1 MKKKVEKENLIT
13 ALYCRLSVDDIPDA
27 DAMDSRR
34 LKEELE
40 SNSITHQKQILED
53 YCKKN
58 GIRNYLFFADDG
70 ISGTTFNRPD
80 FKKMDKMIES
90 GEIGTV
96 IVKDLSRFGRDHV
109 MSGYYLQIKYPSLS
123 VNFISLQENVDI
135 EKDMGTDML
144 PIHNVFN
151 EWYAQ
156 QTSKKIR
163 AVWQNKRDRGERVS
177 PTVPYGYKKAR
188 KDPQWYIDE
197 PAAEVVRYIFK
208 LAMEGLGPTKIANRL
223 REEKYITP
231 TEYFYQINRKTR
243 NARPVDPY
251 NWQDT
256 TVKHIL
262 DNPQY
267 TGCTV
272 NGRSSIV
279 SYKVHKKIEYDESE
293 WQIIPNTQEAIIDE
307 ETFKTVHEMRA
318 SRRRNTATGRSSL
331 FSNLVFC
338 GDCGS
343 KMYFCASKSINENQ
357 EFFRCSAYKENRGTC
372 TIHFIRNVVLEEM
385 VLEMVRKTAK
395 YISENET
402 VFLYLYEKNHR
413 LSVAKEMRDTK
424 LRVEQAKKR
433 IKELDVLI
441 SASFEQLA
449 RGTISE
455 ERFKIFCDKYE
466 AEQKEL
472 TKFVSETEIEMQ
484 TAKQES
490 VDLKVFLENIRECT
504 DIQKLTPTLVNTLI
518 KKIEI
523 FNSVKGEDGKKH
535 VPITIYFRSVDIVT
549 VPDEEEII
557 AAMEEIRNNPTK
569 VA

>member
-1 MKKKVEKENLIT
+1 MKKVEKKKLIT
-13 ALYCRLSVDDIPDA
+13 ALYCRLSVDDFDEK
-27 DAMDSRR
+27 DKRKN
-34 LKEELE
+34 KEELE

-53 YCKKN
+53 YCERN
-58 GIRNYLFFADDG
+58 GISNYRFFTDDG
-70 ISGTTFNRPD
+70 ISGTTFDRPGFQEMED
-80 FKKMDKMIES
+80 MIEN
-90 GEIGTV
+90 GFIGTV

-109 MSGYYLQIKYPSLS
+109 FSGYYTQIKYPSLG
-123 VNFISLQENVDI
+123 VNFIAIQDNVDI
-135 EKDMGTDML
+135 EKGTGVEMM
-144 PIHNVFN
+144 PIQNVFN
-151 EWYAQ
+151 EWHAQ

-163 AVWQNKRDRGERVS
+163 AVWQNKRDHGERVS
-177 PTVPYGYKKAR
+177 ATVPYGYKKAK
-188 KDPQWYIDE
+188 KDTQWYIDE

-243 NARPVDPY
+243 NERPVDPY
-251 NWQDT
+251 NWQNT

-318 SRRRNTATGRSSL
+318 SRRRNTATGRTSL

-343 KMYFCASKSINENQ
+343 KMYFCAAKSINENQ

-385 VLEMVRKTAK
+385 VLETIRKTAK

-402 VFLYLYEKNHR
+402 VFLYLYEKNHW

-433 IKELDVLI
+433 IKELDGLI

-472 TKFVSETEIEMQ
+472 TKFVSETEAEIQ
-484 TAKQES
+484 TAKQDA
-490 VDLKVFLENIRECT
+490 VDLKAFLENIRECT

-535 VPITIYFRSVDIVT
+535 VPITIHFRSVDIVT

>member
-1 MKKKVEKENLIT
+1 MKKVEKKKLIT
-13 ALYCRLSVDDIPDA
+13 ALYCRLSVDDFDEK
-27 DAMDSRR
+27 DKRKN
-34 LKEELE
+34 KEELE

-53 YCKKN
+53 YCKRN
-58 GIRNYLFFADDG
+58 GISNYRFFTDDG
-70 ISGTTFNRPD
+70 ISGTTFDRPG
-80 FKKMDKMIES
+80 FQEMEEMIEN
-90 GEIGTV
+90 GFIGTV

-109 MSGYYLQIKYPSLS
+109 FSGYYTQIKYPSLG
-123 VNFISLQENVDI
+123 VNFIAIQDNVDI
-135 EKDMGTDML
+135 EKGTGVEMM
-144 PIHNVFN
+144 PIQNVFN
-151 EWYAQ
+151 EWHAQ

-163 AVWQNKRDRGERVS
+163 AVWQNKRDHGERVS
-177 PTVPYGYKKAR
+177 ATVPYGYKKAK
-188 KDPQWYIDE
+188 KDTQWYIDE
-197 PAAEVVRYIFK
+197 PAAEIVRYIFK
-208 LAMEGLGPTKIANRL
+208 LAMKGLGPTKIANRL

-231 TEYFYQINRKTR
+231 TEYYYQINRKTR
-243 NARPVDPY
+243 NERPVDPY

-293 WQIIPNTQEAIIDE
+293 WQIIPNTQEAIVDE

-318 SRRRNTATGRSSL
+318 SRRRNTATGRTSL

-385 VLEMVRKTAK
+385 VLETVRKTAK

-413 LSVAKEMRDTK
+413 LSVAKELRDTK

-433 IKELDVLI
+433 IKELDGLI

-472 TKFVSETEIEMQ
+472 TKFVSETEAEIQ
-484 TAKQES
+484 TAKQDA
-490 VDLKVFLENIRECT
+490 VDLKAFLENIRECT

-535 VPITIYFRSVDIVT
+535 VPITIHFRSVDIVT

>member
-1 MKKKVEKENLIT
+1 MKKVEKKKLIT
-13 ALYCRLSVDDIPDA
+13 ALYCRLSVDDFDEK
-27 DAMDSRR
+27 DKRKN
-34 LKEELE
+34 KEELE

-53 YCKKN
+53 YCKRN
-58 GIRNYLFFADDG
+58 GISNYRFFTDDG
-70 ISGTTFNRPD
+70 ISGTTFDRPG
-80 FKKMDKMIES
+80 FQEMEEMIEN
-90 GEIGTV
+90 GFIGTV

-109 MSGYYLQIKYPSLS
+109 FSGYYTQIKYPSLG
-123 VNFISLQENVDI
+123 VNFIAIQDNVDI
-135 EKDMGTDML
+135 EKGTGVEMM
-144 PIHNVFN
+144 PIQNVFN
-151 EWYAQ
+151 EWHAQ

-163 AVWQNKRDRGERVS
+163 AVWQNKRDHGERVS
-177 PTVPYGYKKAR
+177 ATVPYGYKKAK
-188 KDPQWYIDE
+188 KDTQWYIDE

-208 LAMEGLGPTKIANRL
+208 MAMEGLGPTKIANRL

-243 NARPVDPY
+243 NERPVDPY
-251 NWQDT
+251 NWQNT

-318 SRRRNTATGRSSL
+318 SRRRNTATGRTSL

-343 KMYFCASKSINENQ
+343 KMYFCAAKSINENQ

-385 VLEMVRKTAK
+385 VLETVRKTAK

-413 LSVAKEMRDTK
+413 LSVAKELRDTK

-433 IKELDVLI
+433 IKELDGLI

-455 ERFKIFCDKYE
+455 ERFKFFCDKYE

-472 TKFVSETEIEMQ
+472 TKFVAETEAEIQ
-484 TAKQES
+484 TAKQDA
-490 VDLKVFLENIRECT
+490 VDLKAFLENIRECT

-535 VPITIYFRSVDIVT
+535 VPIKIHFRSVDIVT

-557 AAMEEIRNNPTK
+557 AAMEEIRNNPTR
-569 VA
+569 VV

>member
-1 MKKKVEKENLIT
+1 M
-13 ALYCRLSVDDIPDA
+13 
-27 DAMDSRR
+27 
-34 LKEELE
+34 
-40 SNSITHQKQILED
+40 
-53 YCKKN
+53 
-58 GIRNYLFFADDG
+58 
-70 ISGTTFNRPD
+70 
-80 FKKMDKMIES
+80 
-90 GEIGTV
+90 
-96 IVKDLSRFGRDHV
+96 
-109 MSGYYLQIKYPSLS
+109 
-123 VNFISLQENVDI
+123 
-135 EKDMGTDML
+135 
-144 PIHNVFN
+144 
-151 EWYAQ
+151 
-156 QTSKKIR
+156 
-163 AVWQNKRDRGERVS
+163 
-177 PTVPYGYKKAR
+177 
-188 KDPQWYIDE
+188 
-197 PAAEVVRYIFK
+197 RYIFK

-243 NARPVDPY
+243 NERPVDPY

-307 ETFKTVHEMRA
+307 EAFKTVHEMRA
-318 SRRRNTATGRSSL
+318 SRRRNTATGRTSL

-343 KMYFCASKSINENQ
+343 KMYFCAAKSINENQ

-372 TIHFIRNVVLEEM
+372 TIHFIRNIVLEEM
-385 VLEMVRKTAK
+385 VLETVRKTAK

-413 LSVAKEMRDTK
+413 LSVAKELRDTK

-433 IKELDVLI
+433 IKELDGLI

-472 TKFVSETEIEMQ
+472 TKFVSETEAEIQ
-484 TAKQES
+484 TAKQDA
-490 VDLKVFLENIRECT
+490 VDLKAFLENIRECT

-535 VPITIYFRSVDIVT
+535 VPITIHFRSVDIVT

-569 VA
+569 MA

>member
-1 MKKKVEKENLIT
+1 MKKVEKKKLIT
-13 ALYCRLSVDDIPDA
+13 ALYCRLSVDDFDEK
-27 DAMDSRR
+27 DKRKN
-34 LKEELE
+34 KEELE

-53 YCKKN
+53 YCKRN
-58 GIRNYLFFADDG
+58 GISNYRFFTDDG
-70 ISGTTFNRPD
+70 ISGTTFDRPG
-80 FKKMDKMIES
+80 FQEMEEMIEN
-90 GEIGTV
+90 GFIGTV

-109 MSGYYLQIKYPSLS
+109 FSGYYTQIKYPSLG
-123 VNFISLQENVDI
+123 VNFIAIQDNVDI
-135 EKDMGTDML
+135 EKGTGVEMM
-144 PIHNVFN
+144 PIQNVFN
-151 EWYAQ
+151 EWHAQ

-163 AVWQNKRDRGERVS
+163 AVWQNKRDHGERVS
-177 PTVPYGYKKAR
+177 ATVPYGYKKAK
-188 KDPQWYIDE
+188 KDTQWYIDE
-197 PAAEVVRYIFK
+197 PAAEIVRYIFK
-208 LAMEGLGPTKIANRL
+208 LAMKGLGPTKIANRL

-231 TEYFYQINRKTR
+231 TEYYYQINRKTR
-243 NARPVDPY
+243 NERPVDPY

-318 SRRRNTATGRSSL
+318 SRRRNTATGRTSL

-343 KMYFCASKSINENQ
+343 KMYFCASKSINEKQ

-385 VLEMVRKTAK
+385 VLETIRKTAK

-413 LSVAKEMRDTK
+413 LFVAKEMRDTK

-433 IKELDVLI
+433 IKELDGLI

-455 ERFKIFCDKYE
+455 ERFKFFCDKYE

-472 TKFVSETEIEMQ
+472 TKFVAETEAEIQ
-484 TAKQES
+484 TAKQDA
-490 VDLKVFLENIRECT
+490 VDLKAFLENIRECT

-535 VPITIYFRSVDIVT
+535 VPIKIHFRSVDIVT

-557 AAMEEIRNNPTK
+557 AAMEEIRNNPTR
-569 VA
+569 VV

>member
-1 MKKKVEKENLIT
+1 MKKVEKKKLIT
-13 ALYCRLSVDDIPDA
+13 ALYCRLSVDDFDEK
-27 DAMDSRR
+27 DKRKN
-34 LKEELE
+34 KEELE

-53 YCKKN
+53 YCKRN
-58 GIRNYLFFADDG
+58 GISNYRFFTDDG
-70 ISGTTFNRPD
+70 ISGTTFDRPG
-80 FKKMDKMIES
+80 FQEMEEMIEN
-90 GEIGTV
+90 GFIGTV

-109 MSGYYLQIKYPSLS
+109 FSGYYTQIKYPSLG
-123 VNFISLQENVDI
+123 VNFIAIQDNVDI
-135 EKDMGTDML
+135 EKGTGVEMM
-144 PIHNVFN
+144 PIQNVFN
-151 EWYAQ
+151 EWHAQ

-163 AVWQNKRDRGERVS
+163 AVWQNKRDHGERVS
-177 PTVPYGYKKAR
+177 ATVPYGYKKAK
-188 KDPQWYIDE
+188 KDTQWYIDE
-197 PAAEVVRYIFK
+197 PAAEIVRYIFK

-243 NARPVDPY
+243 NERPVDPY

-293 WQIIPNTQEAIIDE
+293 WQIIPNTQEAIVDE

-318 SRRRNTATGRSSL
+318 SRRRNTATGRTSL

-343 KMYFCASKSINENQ
+343 KMYFCAAKSINENQ

-372 TIHFIRNVVLEEM
+372 TIHFIRNIVLEEM
-385 VLEMVRKTAK
+385 VLETVRKTAK

-413 LSVAKEMRDTK
+413 LSVAKELRDTK

-433 IKELDVLI
+433 IKELDGLI

-472 TKFVSETEIEMQ
+472 TKFVSETEAEIQ
-484 TAKQES
+484 TAKQDA
-490 VDLKVFLENIRECT
+490 VDLKAFLENIRECT

-535 VPITIYFRSVDIVT
+535 VPITIHFRSVDIVT

-569 VA
+569 MA

>member
-1 MKKKVEKENLIT
+1 
-13 ALYCRLSVDDIPDA
+13 
-27 DAMDSRR
+27 
-34 LKEELE
+34 
-40 SNSITHQKQILED
+40 
-53 YCKKN
+53 
-58 GIRNYLFFADDG
+58 
-70 ISGTTFNRPD
+70 
-80 FKKMDKMIES
+80 MIEA

-109 MSGYYLQIKYPSLS
+109 FGGYYLQIKYPSLG

-135 EKDMGTDML
+135 GKDMGTDMM

-151 EWYAQ
+151 EWYAA

-177 PTVPYGYKKAR
+177 PAVPYGYKKAK
-188 KDPQWYIDE
+188 KDPQWYVDE
-197 PAAEVVRYIFK
+197 PAAKIVKYIFK
-208 LAMEGLGPTKIANRL
+208 LFLDGLGPSKIAKRL
-223 REEKYITP
+223 QSEKIATP
-231 TEYFYQINRKTR
+231 TEYLYVTGRKAS
-243 NARPVDPY
+243 NPRPLDPY
-251 NWQDT
+251 GWDQT
-256 TVKHIL
+256 TVRNIL
-262 DNPQY
+262 DNRQY
-267 TGCTV
+267 TGCTI
-272 NGRSSIV
+272 NGKSSIV
-279 SYKVHKKIEYDESE
+279 SYKVHKSIEHDESE

-307 ETFKTVHEMRA
+307 ETFNTVHELRA
-318 SRRRNTATGRSSL
+318 SRRRNTATGRTSL

-385 VLEMVRKTAK
+385 VLETVRKTAK

-433 IKELDVLI
+433 IKELDGLI

-472 TKFVSETEIEMQ
+472 TKFVSETEAEIQ
-484 TAKQES
+484 TAKQDA
-490 VDLKVFLENIRECT
+490 VDLKAFLDNIRECT

-535 VPITIYFRSVDIVT
+535 VPITIHFRSVDIVT

>member
-1 MKKKVEKENLIT
+1 MKKVEKKKLIT
-13 ALYCRLSVDDIPDA
+13 ALYCRLSVDDFDEK
-27 DAMDSRR
+27 DKRKN
-34 LKEELE
+34 KEELE

-53 YCKKN
+53 YCKRN
-58 GIRNYLFFADDG
+58 GISNYRFFTDDG
-70 ISGTTFNRPD
+70 ISGTTFDRPG
-80 FKKMDKMIES
+80 FQEMEEMIEN
-90 GEIGTV
+90 GFIGTV

-109 MSGYYLQIKYPSLS
+109 FSGYYTQIKYPSLG
-123 VNFISLQENVDI
+123 VNFIAIQDNVDI
-135 EKDMGTDML
+135 EKGTGVEMM
-144 PIHNVFN
+144 PIQNVFN
-151 EWYAQ
+151 EWHAQ

-163 AVWQNKRDRGERVS
+163 AVWQNKRDHGERVS
-177 PTVPYGYKKAR
+177 ATVPYGYKKAK
-188 KDPQWYIDE
+188 KDTQWYIDE
-197 PAAEVVRYIFK
+197 PAAEIVRYIFK

-231 TEYFYQINRKTR
+231 TEYFYQINRKAR
-243 NARPVDPY
+243 NERPVDPY

-318 SRRRNTATGRSSL
+318 SRRRNTATGRTSL

-343 KMYFCASKSINENQ
+343 KMYFCAAKSINENQ

-385 VLEMVRKTAK
+385 VLETVRKTAK

-413 LSVAKEMRDTK
+413 LSVAKELRDTK

-433 IKELDVLI
+433 IKELDGLI

-472 TKFVSETEIEMQ
+472 TKFVSETEAEIQM
-484 TAKQES
+484 AKQDA
-490 VDLKVFLENIRECT
+490 VDLKAFLENIRECT

-523 FNSVKGEDGKKH
+523 FNSVKDEDGKKH
-535 VPITIYFRSVDIVT
+535 VPITIHFRSVDIVT

>member
-1 MKKKVEKENLIT
+1 MKKVEKKKLIT
-13 ALYCRLSVDDIPDA
+13 ALYCRLSVDDFDEK
-27 DAMDSRR
+27 DKRKN
-34 LKEELE
+34 KEELE

-53 YCKKN
+53 YCKRN
-58 GIRNYLFFADDG
+58 GISNYRFFTDDG
-70 ISGTTFNRPD
+70 ISGTTFDRPG
-80 FKKMDKMIES
+80 FQEMEEMIEN
-90 GEIGTV
+90 GFIGTV

-109 MSGYYLQIKYPSLS
+109 FSGYYTQIKYPSLG
-123 VNFISLQENVDI
+123 VNFIAIQDNVDI
-135 EKDMGTDML
+135 EKGTGVEMM
-144 PIHNVFN
+144 PIQNVFN
-151 EWYAQ
+151 EWHAQ

-163 AVWQNKRDRGERVS
+163 AVWQNKRDHGERVS
-177 PTVPYGYKKAR
+177 ATVPYGYKKAK
-188 KDPQWYIDE
+188 KDTQWYIDE
-197 PAAEVVRYIFK
+197 PAAEIVRYIFK

-243 NARPVDPY
+243 NERPVDPY

-318 SRRRNTATGRSSL
+318 SRRRNTATGRTSL

-343 KMYFCASKSINENQ
+343 KMYFCASKSINEKQ

-385 VLEMVRKTAK
+385 VLETVRKTAK

-433 IKELDVLI
+433 IKELDGLI

-455 ERFKIFCDKYE
+455 ERFKFFCDKYE

-472 TKFVSETEIEMQ
+472 TKFVAETEAEIQ
-484 TAKQES
+484 TAKQDA
-490 VDLKVFLENIRECT
+490 VDLKAFLENIRECT

-535 VPITIYFRSVDIVT
+535 VPIKIHFRSVDIVT

-557 AAMEEIRNNPTK
+557 AAMEEIRNNPTR
-569 VA
+569 VV

>member
-1 MKKKVEKENLIT
+1 MKKVEKKKLIT
-13 ALYCRLSVDDIPDA
+13 ALYCRLSVDDFDEK
-27 DAMDSRR
+27 DKRKN
-34 LKEELE
+34 KEELE
-40 SNSITHQKQILED
+40 SNSIIHQKQILED
-53 YCKKN
+53 YCKRN
-58 GIRNYLFFADDG
+58 GISNYRFFTDDG
-70 ISGTTFNRPD
+70 ISGTTFDRPG
-80 FKKMDKMIES
+80 FQEMEEMIEN
-90 GEIGTV
+90 GFIGTV

-109 MSGYYLQIKYPSLS
+109 FSGYYTQIKYPSLG
-123 VNFISLQENVDI
+123 VNFIAIQDNVDI
-135 EKDMGTDML
+135 EKGTGVEMM
-144 PIHNVFN
+144 PIQNVFN
-151 EWYAQ
+151 EWHAQ

-163 AVWQNKRDRGERVS
+163 AVWQNKRDHGERVS
-177 PTVPYGYKKAR
+177 ATVPYGYKKAK
-188 KDPQWYIDE
+188 KDTQWYIDE
-197 PAAEVVRYIFK
+197 PAAEIVRYIFK

-243 NARPVDPY
+243 NERPVDPY

-318 SRRRNTATGRSSL
+318 SRRRNTATGRTSL

-343 KMYFCASKSINENQ
+343 KMYFCAAKSINENQ

-385 VLEMVRKTAK
+385 VLETVRKTAK

-413 LSVAKEMRDTK
+413 LSVAKELRDTK
-424 LRVEQAKKR
+424 LRLEQAKKR
-433 IKELDVLI
+433 IKELDGLI

-472 TKFVSETEIEMQ
+472 TKFVSETEAEIQ
-484 TAKQES
+484 TAKQDA
-490 VDLKVFLENIRECT
+490 VDLKAFLENIRECT

-523 FNSVKGEDGKKH
+523 FNSVKDEDGKKH
-535 VPITIYFRSVDIVT
+535 VPITIHFRSVDIVT

>member
-1 MKKKVEKENLIT
+1 MKKVEKKKLIT
-13 ALYCRLSVDDIPDA
+13 ALYCRLSVDDFDEK
-27 DAMDSRR
+27 DKRKN
-34 LKEELE
+34 KEELE

-53 YCKKN
+53 YCKRN
-58 GIRNYLFFADDG
+58 GISNYRFFTDDG
-70 ISGTTFNRPD
+70 ISGTTFDRPG
-80 FKKMDKMIES
+80 FQEMEEMIEN
-90 GEIGTV
+90 GFIGTV

-109 MSGYYLQIKYPSLS
+109 FSGYYTQIKYPSLG
-123 VNFISLQENVDI
+123 VNFIAIQDNVDI
-135 EKDMGTDML
+135 EKGTGVEMM
-144 PIHNVFN
+144 PIQNVFN
-151 EWYAQ
+151 EWHAQ

-163 AVWQNKRDRGERVS
+163 AVWQNKRDHGERVS
-177 PTVPYGYKKAR
+177 ATVPYGYKKAK
-188 KDPQWYIDE
+188 KDTQWYIDE
-197 PAAEVVRYIFK
+197 PAAEIVRYIFK

-243 NARPVDPY
+243 NERPVDPY

-318 SRRRNTATGRSSL
+318 SRRRNTATGRTSL

-385 VLEMVRKTAK
+385 VLETIRKTAK

-433 IKELDVLI
+433 IKELDGLI

-455 ERFKIFCDKYE
+455 ERFKFFCDKYE

-472 TKFVSETEIEMQ
+472 TKFVAETEAEIQ
-484 TAKQES
+484 TAKQDA
-490 VDLKVFLENIRECT
+490 VDLKAFLENIRECT

-535 VPITIYFRSVDIVT
+535 VPIKIHFRSVDIVT

-557 AAMEEIRNNPTK
+557 AAMEEIRNNPTR
-569 VA
+569 VV

>member
-1 MKKKVEKENLIT
+1 MCAYSVFNTFPVYPLSAKPLILL
-13 ALYCRLSVDDIPDA
+13 AFCRYRYHTSLFDRPGFQE
-27 DAMDSRR
+27 M
-34 LKEELE
+34 EE
-40 SNSITHQKQILED
+40 
-53 YCKKN
+53 
-58 GIRNYLFFADDG
+58 
-70 ISGTTFNRPD
+70 
-80 FKKMDKMIES
+80 MIEN
-90 GEIGTV
+90 GFIGTV

-109 MSGYYLQIKYPSLS
+109 FSGYYTQIKYPSLG
-123 VNFISLQENVDI
+123 VNFIAIQDNVDI
-135 EKDMGTDML
+135 EKGTGVEMM
-144 PIHNVFN
+144 PIQNVFN
-151 EWYAQ
+151 EWHAQ

-163 AVWQNKRDRGERVS
+163 AVWQNKRDHGERVS
-177 PTVPYGYKKAR
+177 ATVPYGYKKAK
-188 KDPQWYIDE
+188 KDTQWYIDE

-231 TEYFYQINRKTR
+231 TEYYYQINRKTR
-243 NARPVDPY
+243 NERPVDPY

-267 TGCTV
+267 TECTI

-307 ETFKTVHEMRA
+307 DTFKTVHEIRA
-318 SRRRNTATGRSSL
+318 SRRRNTATGRTSL

-385 VLEMVRKTAK
+385 VLETVRKTAK

-413 LSVAKEMRDTK
+413 LSVAKELRDTK

-433 IKELDVLI
+433 IKELDGLI

-472 TKFVSETEIEMQ
+472 TKFVSETEAEIQ
-484 TAKQES
+484 TAKQDA
-490 VDLKVFLENIRECT
+490 VDLKAFLENIRECT

-535 VPITIYFRSVDIVT
+535 VPITIHFRSVDIVT

-557 AAMEEIRNNPTK
+557 AAMEEIRNNSTK

>member
-1 MKKKVEKENLIT
+1 MKKVEKKKLIT
-13 ALYCRLSVDDIPDA
+13 ALYCRLSVDDFDEK
-27 DAMDSRR
+27 DKRKN
-34 LKEELE
+34 KEELE

-53 YCKKN
+53 YCKRN
-58 GIRNYLFFADDG
+58 GISNYRFFTDDG
-70 ISGTTFNRPD
+70 ISGTTFDRPG
-80 FKKMDKMIES
+80 FQEMEEMIEN
-90 GEIGTV
+90 GFIGTV

-109 MSGYYLQIKYPSLS
+109 FSGYYTQIKYPSLG
-123 VNFISLQENVDI
+123 VNFIAIQDNVDI
-135 EKDMGTDML
+135 EKGTGVEMM
-144 PIHNVFN
+144 PIQNVFN
-151 EWYAQ
+151 EWHAQ

-163 AVWQNKRDRGERVS
+163 AVWQNKRDHGERVS
-177 PTVPYGYKKAR
+177 ATVPYGYKKAK
-188 KDPQWYIDE
+188 KDTQWYIDE
-197 PAAEVVRYIFK
+197 PAAEIVRYIFK
-208 LAMEGLGPTKIANRL
+208 LAMKGLGPTKIANRL

-231 TEYFYQINRKTR
+231 TEYYYQINRKTR
-243 NARPVDPY
+243 NERPVDPY

-293 WQIIPNTQEAIIDE
+293 WQIIPNTQEAIVDE

-318 SRRRNTATGRSSL
+318 SRRRNTATGRTSL

-385 VLEMVRKTAK
+385 VLETVRKTAK

-413 LSVAKEMRDTK
+413 LSVAKELRDTK

-433 IKELDVLI
+433 IKELDGLI

-472 TKFVSETEIEMQ
+472 TKFVSETEAEIQ
-484 TAKQES
+484 TAKQDA
-490 VDLKVFLENIRECT
+490 VDLKAFLENIRECT

-523 FNSVKGEDGKKH
+523 FNSVKGVDGKKH
-535 VPITIYFRSVDIVT
+535 VPITIHFRSVDIVT

>member
-1 MKKKVEKENLIT
+1 
-13 ALYCRLSVDDIPDA
+13 
-27 DAMDSRR
+27 MDSRR

-109 MSGYYLQIKYPSLS
+109 MSGYYLQIKYPSLG

-177 PTVPYGYKKAR
+177 PTVPYGYKKAK
-188 KDPQWYIDE
+188 KDTQWYIDE

-243 NARPVDPY
+243 NERPVDPY

-318 SRRRNTATGRSSL
+318 SRRRNTATGRTSL

-343 KMYFCASKSINENQ
+343 KMYFCAAKSINENQ

-385 VLEMVRKTAK
+385 VLETVRKTAK

-433 IKELDVLI
+433 IKELDGLI

-455 ERFKIFCDKYE
+455 DDSKSSVISTKQSKRSLQNSYRK
-466 AEQKEL
+466 QKPKSRRRSRML
-472 TKFVSETEIEMQ
+472 
-484 TAKQES
+484 
-490 VDLKVFLENIRECT
+490 VDLKAFLENIRECT

-523 FNSVKGEDGKKH
+523 FNSVKGRTERS
-535 VPITIYFRSVDIVT
+535 TFRSQFTFGRWISLPFPT
-549 VPDEEEII
+549 KKKSLPLWKKS
-557 AAMEEIRNNPTK
+557 ASNPTN

>member
-1 MKKKVEKENLIT
+1 MKKVEKKKLIT
-13 ALYCRLSVDDIPDA
+13 ALYCRLSVDDFDEK
-27 DAMDSRR
+27 DKRKN
-34 LKEELE
+34 KEELE

-53 YCKKN
+53 YCKRN
-58 GIRNYLFFADDG
+58 GISNYRFFTDDG
-70 ISGTTFNRPD
+70 ISGTTFDRPG
-80 FKKMDKMIES
+80 FQKMEEMIEN
-90 GEIGTV
+90 GFIGTV

-109 MSGYYLQIKYPSLS
+109 FSGYYTQIKYPSLG
-123 VNFISLQENVDI
+123 VNFIAIQDNVDI
-135 EKDMGTDML
+135 EKGTGVEMM
-144 PIHNVFN
+144 PIQNVFN
-151 EWYAQ
+151 EWHAQ

-163 AVWQNKRDRGERVS
+163 AVWQNKRDHGERVS
-177 PTVPYGYKKAR
+177 ATVPYGYKKAK
-188 KDPQWYIDE
+188 KDTQWYIDE
-197 PAAEVVRYIFK
+197 PAAEIVRYIFK

-231 TEYFYQINRKTR
+231 TEYFYQINRKAR
-243 NARPVDPY
+243 NERPVDPY

-318 SRRRNTATGRSSL
+318 SRRRNTATGRTSL

-343 KMYFCASKSINENQ
+343 KMYFCAAKSINENQ

-385 VLEMVRKTAK
+385 VLETVRKTAK

-413 LSVAKEMRDTK
+413 LSVAKELRDTK

-433 IKELDVLI
+433 IKELDGLI

-472 TKFVSETEIEMQ
+472 TKFVSETEAEIQ
-484 TAKQES
+484 TAKQDA
-490 VDLKVFLENIRECT
+490 VDLKAFLENIRECT

-523 FNSVKGEDGKKH
+523 FNSVKDEDGKKH
-535 VPITIYFRSVDIVT
+535 VPITIHFRSVDIVT

>member
-1 MKKKVEKENLIT
+1 MSSIIVTNHAIATYLLRVLFE
-13 ALYCRLSVDDIPDA
+13 ACLSLHGRCGQ
-27 DAMDSRR
+27 RR
-34 LKEELE
+34 
-40 SNSITHQKQILED
+40 
-53 YCKKN
+53 
-58 GIRNYLFFADDG
+58 IRNYRFFADDG

-109 MSGYYLQIKYPSLS
+109 MSGYYLQIKYPSLG

-177 PTVPYGYKKAR
+177 PTVPYGYKKAK
-188 KDPQWYIDE
+188 KDTQWYIDE

-208 LAMEGLGPTKIANRL
+208 MAMEGLGPTKIANRL

-231 TEYFYQINRKTR
+231 TEYFYQINRNAR
-243 NARPVDPY
+243 NERPVDPY
-251 NWQDT
+251 NWQNT

-318 SRRRNTATGRSSL
+318 SRRRNTATGRTSL

-343 KMYFCASKSINENQ
+343 KMYFCAAKSINENQ

-372 TIHFIRNVVLEEM
+372 TIHFIRNIVLEEM
-385 VLEMVRKTAK
+385 VLETVRKTAK

-413 LSVAKEMRDTK
+413 LSVAKELRDTK

-433 IKELDVLI
+433 IKELDGLI

-472 TKFVSETEIEMQ
+472 TKFVSEAEAEIQ
-484 TAKQES
+484 TAKQDA
-490 VDLKVFLENIRECT
+490 VDLKAFLENIRECT

-535 VPITIYFRSVDIVT
+535 VPITIHFRSVDIVT

-569 VA
+569 MA

>member
-1 MKKKVEKENLIT
+1 MKKVEKKKLIT
-13 ALYCRLSVDDIPDA
+13 ALYCRLSVDDFDEK
-27 DAMDSRR
+27 DKRKN
-34 LKEELE
+34 KEELE

-53 YCKKN
+53 YCKRN
-58 GIRNYLFFADDG
+58 GISNYRFFTDDG
-70 ISGTTFNRPD
+70 ISGTTFDRPG
-80 FKKMDKMIES
+80 FQEMEEMIEN
-90 GEIGTV
+90 GFIGTV

-109 MSGYYLQIKYPSLS
+109 FSGYYTQIKYPSLG
-123 VNFISLQENVDI
+123 VNFIAIQDNVDI
-135 EKDMGTDML
+135 EKGTGVEMM
-144 PIHNVFN
+144 PIQNVFN
-151 EWYAQ
+151 EWHAQ

-163 AVWQNKRDRGERVS
+163 AVWQNKRDHGERVS
-177 PTVPYGYKKAR
+177 ATVPYGYKKAK
-188 KDPQWYIDE
+188 KDTQWYIDE
-197 PAAEVVRYIFK
+197 PAAEIVRYIFK

-243 NARPVDPY
+243 NERPVDPY

-318 SRRRNTATGRSSL
+318 SRRRNTATGRTSL

-343 KMYFCASKSINENQ
+343 KMYFCASKSINEKQ

-385 VLEMVRKTAK
+385 VLETIRKAAK

-433 IKELDVLI
+433 IKELDGLI

-455 ERFKIFCDKYE
+455 ERFKFFCDKYE

-472 TKFVSETEIEMQ
+472 TKFVAETEAEIQ
-484 TAKQES
+484 TAKQDA
-490 VDLKVFLENIRECT
+490 VDLKAFLENIRECT

-535 VPITIYFRSVDIVT
+535 VPIKIHFRSVDIVT

-557 AAMEEIRNNPTK
+557 AAMEEIRNNPTR
-569 VA
+569 VV

>member
-1 MKKKVEKENLIT
+1 MKKVEKKKLIT
-13 ALYCRLSVDDIPDA
+13 ALYCRLSVDDFDEK
-27 DAMDSRR
+27 DKRKN
-34 LKEELE
+34 KEELE

-53 YCKKN
+53 YCKRN
-58 GIRNYLFFADDG
+58 GISNYRFFTDDG
-70 ISGTTFNRPD
+70 ISGTTFDRPG
-80 FKKMDKMIES
+80 FQEMEEMIEN
-90 GEIGTV
+90 GFIGTV

-109 MSGYYLQIKYPSLS
+109 FSGYYTQIKYPSLG
-123 VNFISLQENVDI
+123 VNFIAIQDNVDI
-135 EKDMGTDML
+135 EKGTGVEMM
-144 PIHNVFN
+144 PIQNVFN
-151 EWYAQ
+151 EWHAQ

-163 AVWQNKRDRGERVS
+163 AVWQNKRDHGERVS
-177 PTVPYGYKKAR
+177 ATVPYGYKKAK
-188 KDPQWYIDE
+188 KDTQWYIDE
-197 PAAEVVRYIFK
+197 PAAEIVRYIFK

-231 TEYFYQINRKTR
+231 TEYFYQINRKAR
-243 NARPVDPY
+243 NERPVDPY

-318 SRRRNTATGRSSL
+318 SRRRNTATGRTSL

-343 KMYFCASKSINENQ
+343 KMYFCAAKSINENQ

-385 VLEMVRKTAK
+385 VLETVRKTAK

-413 LSVAKEMRDTK
+413 LSVAKELRDTK

-433 IKELDVLI
+433 IKELDGLI

-472 TKFVSETEIEMQ
+472 TKFVSETEAEIQ
-484 TAKQES
+484 TAKQDA
-490 VDLKVFLENIRECT
+490 VDLKAFLENIRECT

-523 FNSVKGEDGKKH
+523 FNSVKDEDGKKH
-535 VPITIYFRSVDIVT
+535 VPITIHFRSVDIVT

>member
-1 MKKKVEKENLIT
+1 MKKVEKKKLIT
-13 ALYCRLSVDDIPDA
+13 ALYCRLSVDDFDEK
-27 DAMDSRR
+27 DKRKN
-34 LKEELE
+34 KEELE

-53 YCKKN
+53 YCKRN
-58 GIRNYLFFADDG
+58 GISNYRFFTDDG
-70 ISGTTFNRPD
+70 ISGTTFDRPG
-80 FKKMDKMIES
+80 FQEMEEMIEN
-90 GEIGTV
+90 GFIGTV

-109 MSGYYLQIKYPSLS
+109 FSGYYTQIKYPSLG
-123 VNFISLQENVDI
+123 VNFIAIQDNVDI
-135 EKDMGTDML
+135 EKGTGVEMM
-144 PIHNVFN
+144 PIQNVFN
-151 EWYAQ
+151 EWHAQ

-163 AVWQNKRDRGERVS
+163 AVWQNKRDHGERVS
-177 PTVPYGYKKAR
+177 ATVPYGYKKAK
-188 KDPQWYIDE
+188 KDTQWYIDE
-197 PAAEVVRYIFK
+197 PAAEIVRYIFK

-243 NARPVDPY
+243 NERPVDPY

-318 SRRRNTATGRSSL
+318 SRRRNTATGRTSL

-343 KMYFCASKSINENQ
+343 KMYFCASKSINEKQ
-357 EFFRCSAYKENRGTC
+357 EFFCCSAYKENRGTC

-385 VLEMVRKTAK
+385 VLETIRKTAK

-433 IKELDVLI
+433 IKELDGLI

-455 ERFKIFCDKYE
+455 ERFKFFCDKYE

-472 TKFVSETEIEMQ
+472 TKFVAETEAEIQ
-484 TAKQES
+484 TAKQDA
-490 VDLKVFLENIRECT
+490 VDLKAFLENIRECT

-535 VPITIYFRSVDIVT
+535 VPIKIHFRSVDIVT

-557 AAMEEIRNNPTK
+557 AAMEEIRNNPTR
-569 VA
+569 VV